1 MWMTIL
7 FAYSRYG
14 MTVSRWILCSDVKP
28 SGNEWVILD
37 QIFALDD
44 IQAIGDA
51 AEVHSTEMS
60 AYFAADAAST

>member
-1 MWMTIL
+1 
-7 FAYSRYG
+7 